1 MLTPAISIFILSGV
15 FAAVPEVFFPSAEDS
30 ATFFEPEERRPIVD
44 EALTLGRSQSIKNIF
59 ILHCTAKR

>member
-1 MLTPAISIFILSGV
+1 MLTPAISVFILSGV
-15 FAAVPEVFFPSAEDS
+15 FAALLLPSAEDS
-30 ATFFEPEERRPIVD
+30 ATFLEPEERRLLVD